1 MRTTFSRTDE
11 SILGRWWWSVD
22 RWMIAAIISIL
33 ACGAILALAA
43 SPAVA
48 KHHNLDTFFFAQR
61 HFIVIP
67 VSIIIMFAASLLARK
82 GVRQLAVICFCFSVL
97 LLILTL
103 LIGVETKGAVR
114 WINLGGFSI
123 QPSEFVKPSFTIIS
137 AWMFSAWRL
146 KEGFPGYLVSV
157 GLYLVVVS
165 MLLMQPDVGMTILIS
180 VVWGCLLYTSPRPR
194 DRTRSRMPSSA

>member
-114 WINLGGFSI
+114 LS
-123 QPSEFVKPSFTIIS
+123 
-137 AWMFSAWRL
+137 
-146 KEGFPGYLVSV
+146 
-157 GLYLVVVS
+157 
-165 MLLMQPDVGMTILIS
+165 LIHI
-180 VVWGCLLYTSPRPR
+180 
-194 DRTRSRMPSSA
+194 